1 MAMAMTSM
9 LSVLLP
15 FHLLKKSLRVS
26 PGRRSPEE
34 LDPPPPQSSTKTQRI
49 AASAIFSRAST
60 ITSWMDLGSS
70 FSLPRSQSF
79 ATRGP
84 LWEIDPQ
91 DLMSPDGA
99 DCKITQQDT
108 KTTSRHTMHW

>member
-1 MAMAMTSM
+1 MARTSM
-9 LSVLLP
+9 LCVLLP
-15 FHLLKKSLRVS
+15 LHLLTKSLRVS
-26 PGRRSPEE
+26 PERKTPAQGSSPPRAAQRPRR
-34 LDPPPPQSSTKTQRI
+34 I
-49 AASAIFSRAST
+49 VASAIFSRAST